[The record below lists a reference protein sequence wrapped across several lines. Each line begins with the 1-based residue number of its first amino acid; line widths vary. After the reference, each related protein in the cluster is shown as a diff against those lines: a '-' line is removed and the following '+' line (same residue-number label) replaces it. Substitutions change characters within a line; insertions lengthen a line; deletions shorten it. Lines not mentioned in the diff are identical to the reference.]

1 MNRQEIDQAVTL
13 AKQNNQKAFASLFD
27 AHWEYVYGYLLK
39 QIKDDVLA
47 EELAIKTFGKAFD
60 KIDTFNQNFTFKTW
74 LISISK
80 NLKIDFHRSEK
91 TKGQMQYTPL
101 DKNHIND
108 LSDDNPSP
116 EDLLILQQNLK
127 ELIENIKLLKP
138 LYAKVIRLRYFEE
151 LSYKEIAE
159 KTTLP
164 INTVKVTLLRAK
176 KVLAEKINETWWNQ
190 LKN

>member
-1 MNRQEIDQAVTL
+1 MNRQEIDHAVNL
-13 AKQNNQKAFASLFD
+13 AKQNNQKAFANLFD

-91 TKGQMQYTPL
+91 TKGQLEYTPL
-101 DKNHIND
+101 DKSHIND

-138 LYAKVIRLRYFEE
+138 LYAKIIRLRYFEE
-151 LSYKEIAE
+151 LSYKEIAV

-176 KVLAEKINETWWNQ
+176 KVLAEKINET
-190 LKN
+190 